1 MALASALHHSADK
14 TTRAQYNAP
23 RGQKNAGTEYY
34 VLSDEEDVVPAW
46 GSRPPCLGEPRGPQ
60 ERDQLRTVEQIA
72 VYAPMVQIL
81 DVPVAQMGE
90 QLVDVLHFFDALI
103 SVAEQAIEVPK
114 IIIER
119 IPPRTSVREPQLA
132 EQLVE
137 VPTIVSFSS
146 LQRVMEQTVDIP
158 APQGGGR
165 HADLQSFLRG
175 QSSTGAVQIVD
186 APRGGLQGFRPG
198 QSSSASS
205 SSTPGVHGS
214 ADGPGKG
221 VFRTF
226 PQNKKSAKMGS
237 HSSQRVPASVSPST
251 PAPHHRTRLIDWVM
265 VLSGERLY
273 FWNRCTGETRW
284 TMEDGYL
291 PSWSLRPDG
300 RYVRLGDGEVFETLD
315 GS

>member
-1 MALASALHHSADK
+1 MCYNVDIHIVKVSVENNHNNHNNKLSVPSVPLFASPVDEWTLAGNPWLHTPLEPRSGGRLRRLRAALRHEQQSIAMALASALHHSADK

-103 SVAEQAIEVPK
+103 PVAEQAIEVPK

-158 APQGGGR
+158 VPQGGGR
-165 HADLQSFLRG
+165 HADLQSFFRG
-175 QSSTGAVQIVD
+175 QSAT
-186 APRGGLQGFRPG
+186 
-198 QSSSASS
+198 
-205 SSTPGVHGS
+205 
-214 ADGPGKG
+214 
-221 VFRTF
+221 
-226 PQNKKSAKMGS
+226 
-237 HSSQRVPASVSPST
+237 
-251 PAPHHRTRLIDWVM
+251 
-265 VLSGERLY
+265 
-273 FWNRCTGETRW
+273 
-284 TMEDGYL
+284 
-291 PSWSLRPDG
+291 
-300 RYVRLGDGEVFETLD
+300 
-315 GS
+315 